1 MSVRVLLASFAFVVL
16 YALAVWIGGSIAVNR
31 GWQQAREGIEIRV
44 WSNGLHVDFVLPI
57 ATRHVDWR
65 AFAPLQNPSGPNEW
79 QGYINLGWGDH
90 DFYVLTPTEADFS
103 YAVAG
108 KAIFWPTAAVMHLKY
123 LPWMPEPGER
133 CVKLVLNDEEYQRLV
148 TYVQRSFAL
157 QDGRPKRIAGA
168 CYGTDDAFFEAVGS
182 YHLFSTCNNWAN
194 AALKTAGVRTALWAP
209 LEYAVFRHLENR

>member
-1 MSVRVLLASFAFVVL
+1 MSDTLTLQIAVVVASLLLF
-16 YALAVWIGGSIAVNR
+16 ALAVWIGGSIAVNR

-103 YAVAG
+103 YAVA
-108 KAIFWPTAAVMHLKY
+108 ASPCSPARVAWAA
-123 LPWMPEPGER
+123 
-133 CVKLVLNDEEYQRLV
+133 
-148 TYVQRSFAL
+148 RSTS
-157 QDGRPKRIAGA
+157 A
-168 CYGTDDAFFEAVGS
+168 CRASVAS
-182 YHLFSTCNNWAN
+182 L
-194 AALKTAGVRTALWAP
+194 AP
-209 LEYAVFRHLENR
+209 NSSSRSR